1 MGTSATTATNQELAL
16 QRNAARASILDAARR
31 LADRGADTSSL
42 SLSAVADE
50 AGFVAATVYGY
61 FRSKE
66 ELLLA
71 IAADD
76 LAGLAALMRRARA
89 LDKQFDEFIEDD
101 FDDAPELETAVG
113 EKIEASVMNPATP
126 SDGRVE
132 PKLSAPVS
140 ESAEPDDK
148 GPSITVVQSN
158 PEPVPSNV
166 VRPDFTDDR
175 PRVDAWLERRLRVFE
190 RALADLERRMT
201 EAEARAGN
209 VDQKSDDSVRSVQ
222 DRLSVFE
229 DQFNTLRQSL
239 TQRMDESERRQ
250 RSLASELRADVN
262 DASGRLDRLETAK
275 PVEMVAPTVASA
287 EPQPAPVEAVAAEP
301 EASAPAVF
309 GRNRSPEQDGY
320 VVAARRA
327 ATAAATLAELH
338 APDAA
343 PEDAE
348 DEKSAWQRFAERR
361 VRLSARQKLV
371 VGSATLLLFVAGGAV
386 AFQAGKSD
394 GRRVAVAAQITLP
407 LPKLTQNAVHH
418 AAHRAVH
425 HAATTYASLPSS
437 ATPLDRLSALA
448 NAGNPRAELLIGLKY
463 LHGEDVASDP
473 SRAAQWIT
481 KAAEGH
487 EPLAQYWLGSLYERG
502 EGVSKDPV
510 QAIKWYE
517 AAAGQGNW
525 KAMHSLGVAYAQGNG
540 VNKDLFEAARWF
552 ERAATLGYVNSQFNL
567 AVLYERG
574 DGVPQSLRDAY
585 KWYVVAAAQGD
596 TESRTRVE
604 ALKLQLSP
612 ADLAEG
618 DREAQAFHP
627 GEADREANIPPAIA
641 DLAGSSVG
649 R

>member
-1 MGTSATTATNQELAL
+1 MGTSAGTAGNQVLAL
-16 QRNAARASILDAARR
+16 QRNAARAAILDAARR
-31 LADRGADTSSL
+31 LADRGVDTSSL

-76 LAGLAALMRRARA
+76 LAGLAALMRRARG
-89 LDKQFDEFIEDD
+89 LDVQSLDVQSDESVEDE
-101 FDDAPELETAVG
+101 FDDAASELESSVG
-113 EKIEASVMNPATP
+113 EKIEAAVMNPATP

-132 PKLSAPVS
+132 PKFSAPAS
-140 ESAEPDDK
+140 ESPVPDDT
-148 GPSITVVQSN
+148 GPSITVVQDN
-158 PEPVPSNV
+158 PEPVASNV

-190 RALADLERRMT
+190 RALADLESRMT
-201 EAEARAGN
+201 KAEARSSN

-239 TQRMDESERRQ
+239 TQRMDEAERRQ

-262 DASGRLDRLETAK
+262 DASGRLDRLESAK
-275 PVEMVAPTVASA
+275 PAGIVAPTPVSA
-287 EPQPAPVEAVAAEP
+287 EPQPAPVEGKAAEP
-301 EASAPAVF
+301 EASAPVVF
-309 GRNRSPEQDGY
+309 GRGKSPEQDGY
-320 VVAARRA
+320 VVAARRV

-338 APDAA
+338 APEEPVDG
-343 PEDAE
+343 EN
-348 DEKSAWQRFAERR
+348 EKSPWQRFAERR
-361 VRLSARQKLV
+361 VRLSARQKAVL
-371 VGSATLLLFVAGGAV
+371 GSATLILFVTGGTMAFEAGI
-386 AFQAGKSD
+386 SD
-394 GRRVAVAAQITLP
+394 GRKVVVAVAAPVHALA
-407 LPKLTQNAVHH
+407 PKLQRHAVHR
-418 AAHRAVH
+418 AAP
-425 HAATTYASLPSS
+425 TTYASLPSR

-448 NAGNPRAELLIGLKY
+448 SAGNPRAELLIGLKY
-463 LHGEDVASDP
+463 LHGEDVTADP
-473 SRAAQWIT
+473 SRAAQWFA

-487 EPLAQYWLGSLYERG
+487 EPLAQYWLGSMYERG
-502 EGVSKDPV
+502 EGVEKNPAE
-510 QAIKWYE
+510 AIKWYE

-525 KAMHSLGVAYAQGNG
+525 KAMHSLGVAYAEGNG

-612 ADLAEG
+612 ADLEEG

-627 GEADREANIPPAIA
+627 GPADREANIPPAIA